1 VHTNYIQSLPRN
13 SLNRTISINHQVSST
28 ILWQSADHLRDPAL
42 VVNSSILFLSL
53 FVRQF
58 VSGTSAGGGSKVER
72 SAGLKGMRDGIMTS
86 RRGRETWQLC
96 SREKLFPWFA
106 RPRLDWVANAR
117 PGTEKSMRELP
128 TTLVCL
134 LAGIKIFWQNYE
146 EKIKLSG
153 KVLRISDK
161 KNKPQIKQFL
171 TAAMYR
177 AKGWRGEFSKHRRI
191 ALYASAKLCSVSV
204 KKIHLTSAIRFP
216 FQVVKFFKKNVVS
229 MKNFY
234 KCSTEWITCLL

>member
-1 VHTNYIQSLPRN
+1 MVMHTNCRTVLARN
-13 SLNRTISINHQVSST
+13 SLNGTITINHQVSST
-28 ILWQSADHLRDPAL
+28 ILWQSADHLRDPPL

-58 VSGTSAGGGSKVER
+58 VSGTSAGGESKVER

-106 RPRLDWVANAR
+106 RPRLYWVANAR

-128 TTLVCL
+128 STLVCL
-134 LAGIKIFWQNYE
+134 LAGIKIFRQNYE
-146 EKIKLSG
+146 EKIKLFG

-161 KNKPQIKQFL
+161 KNRPQLKQVL
-171 TAAMYR
+171 TAAIYR
-177 AKGWRGEFSKHRRI
+177 TERGEKFSKHRRI
-191 ALYASAKLCSVSV
+191 ALHASAKLCSVSV
-204 KKIHLTSAIRFP
+204 KKIPISSAISF
-216 FQVVKFFKKNVVS
+216 S
-229 MKNFY
+229 
-234 KCSTEWITCLL
+234 